1 LKNVEILTANNITIQ
16 YETATVMNRGVAL
29 FIDYL
34 AKGVYLLI
42 MMMIL
47 GIIGGFGGGEEFGM
61 FLIYILIALPTI
73 FYSLVMEYL
82 LKGQTLG
89 KMAMGIR
96 TVKLTGENASL
107 NDYSMRWSFRIVDFW
122 LSVGGIGALFITT
135 TENSQRLGDLL
146 AQTTVVKKDPTQKY
160 NIHDILN
167 IKDKSKHEPT
177 YLGVTQFTDE
187 DMILIKNAISRVKK
201 YTNESHKQLIR
212 ELTTKVSEHL
222 KLEAIPQKKL
232 TFLNT
237 VLQDYIVLTR

>member
-1 LKNVEILTANNITIQ
+1 MKNVEILTANNITIQ

-34 AKGVYLLI
+34 AKGVYVLI
-42 MMMIL
+42 MMLIL
-47 GIIGGFGGGEEFGM
+47 GVAGGLGGGEEFFV
-61 FLIYILIALPTI
+61 FLIYALIALPTI

-96 TVKLTGENASL
+96 TVKLNGENASL
-107 NDYSMRWSFRIVDFW
+107 NDYSMRWAFRIVDLW

-135 TENSQRLGDLL
+135 TENSQRIGDLL

-167 IKDKSKHEPT
+167 IKDKSKHQPT

-187 DMILIKNAISRVKK
+187 DMILIKNAITRVKK
-201 YTNESHKQLIR
+201 YPNESHKQLIR
-212 ELTTKVSEHL
+212 DLSTKVSEHL
-222 KLEAIPQKKL
+222 KLENIPQKKL

>member
-1 LKNVEILTANNITIQ
+1 MKNVEILTANNISIQ

-34 AKGVYLLI
+34 AVGVYMLI
-42 MMMIL
+42 MSIFVMMI
-47 GIIGGFGGGEEFGM
+47 GGSSGSSEFLT
-61 FLIYILIALPTI
+61 FLIYIVISLPFI
-73 FYSLVMEYL
+73 FYSLGMEYF

-89 KMAMGIR
+89 KLAMGIR
-96 TVKLTGENASL
+96 TVKMNGENASL
-107 NDYSMRWSFRIVDFW
+107 NDYSMRWAFRIVDFW
-122 LSVGGIGALFITT
+122 FSFGGIGALFITT

-146 AQTTVVKKDPTQKY
+146 AQTTVVKKNPTQKY

-177 YLGVTQFTDE
+177 YVGVVKFTDE

-201 YTNESHKQLIR
+201 HPNESHKQFIR
-212 ELTTKVSEHL
+212 DLCEKTAEQLN
-222 KLEAIPQKKL
+222 LEEVPQKKL